1 MKKVVIG
8 LVLVTAVF
16 GSAVSAQQI
25 DYSDLSQAEINI
37 LILQK
42 LDQNAKDTRELRE
55 EMIGRIDHLGNEVDG
70 KIDTLRNEMIGRID
84 TLRNEMIVRIDSL
97 ESRLDSFESRLDRL
111 ERRLDRLGHRLEV
124 LMNWF
129 VNAVIGLLAS
139 ITLLVIGWVVTKL
152 WGRGGGGAYAGNSG
166 EDYKEV
172 G

>member
-42 LDQNAKDTRELRE
+42 LDQNAKDTRGLRE
-55 EMIGRIDHLGNEVDG
+55 
-70 KIDTLRNEMIGRID
+70 EMIGRID